1 MSKAKFFLSLM
12 AILLSLMIFLG
23 VASENKDEKTQI
35 QQAMKKYIEER
46 TVDGVYFYYD
56 PVEKRTLK
64 LKFDYLH
71 DGVTQNGEFFV
82 SCADFKDQYG
92 RTLDFDY
99 LVRKSEKG
107 LRVTQGILHKADG
120 VKRKYDLTK

>member
-1 MSKAKFFLSLM
+1 MSITKRLF
-12 AILLSLMIFLG
+12 ILIGIVSSIMVLLG
-23 VASENKDEKTQI
+23 VASENKDERTQI
-35 QQAMKKYIEER
+35 QHSMKKYIENR
-46 TVDGVYFYYD
+46 TVDGVYYYYD

-71 DGVTQNGEFFV
+71 DGVKQNGDFFV

-99 LVRKSEKG
+99 LVRKSEKDF
-107 LRVTQGILHKADG
+107 RVTQGILHKVDG